1 MELENT
7 AALLTGCSRGIGRAI
22 ALRLARDGFHVLA
35 NDLPRQNAEIADL
48 IAEIEADGGRCT
60 SVPGDVGDPEDITR
74 FVGEAI
80 EAAGNIRVLVNNA
93 GVLSM
98 RDIDEISSE
107 EWDRM
112 YRVNTRG
119 TFLVSQAMLRHLRT
133 QEGARIINIASIG
146 GKLGAPGLNHYCS
159 SKAAVIS
166 FTQIL
171 AREVA
176 HDGIN
181 VNAICPGIIDTEMGK
196 NNYPDEASLQAVLDK
211 TAMGR
216 LGYPEDVAGPVSF
229 LASEDSGFITG
240 QSINVCGGIIVH

>member
-98 RDIDEISSE
+98 RDIEDISSE
-107 EWDRM
+107 ECD
-112 YRVNTRG
+112 
-119 TFLVSQAMLRHLRT
+119 L
-133 QEGARIINIASIG
+133 I
-146 GKLGAPGLNHYCS
+146 
-159 SKAAVIS
+159 
-166 FTQIL
+166 
-171 AREVA
+171 
-176 HDGIN
+176 
-181 VNAICPGIIDTEMGK
+181 
-196 NNYPDEASLQAVLDK
+196 
-211 TAMGR
+211 
-216 LGYPEDVAGPVSF
+216 
-229 LASEDSGFITG
+229 
-240 QSINVCGGIIVH
+240 